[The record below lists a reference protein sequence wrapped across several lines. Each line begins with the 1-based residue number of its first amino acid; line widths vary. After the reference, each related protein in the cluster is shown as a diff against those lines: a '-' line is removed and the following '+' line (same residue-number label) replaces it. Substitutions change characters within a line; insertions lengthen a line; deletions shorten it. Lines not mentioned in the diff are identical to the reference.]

1 MHYELK
7 EKKISVS
14 ELEIGMYVCRL
25 DRPWEDTSFLIQGF
39 LIVSQEEIDQLIE
52 QCDYVYI
59 ETRETLIAKSER
71 RRNREGLSV
80 RGKKR
85 PVVNSKAAI
94 KGNKPQGAE
103 LERRVT
109 YINKIPMEKEFSNAR
124 QCYLFAKRTAKSIMD
139 GIRIGR
145 TLNIHKVRGVVDQV
159 VSSIINNA
167 NALTWLTKIKNKDEY
182 TAEHSL
188 NVCILSVA
196 FARHLGLPEEELR
209 RIGLCGLLHDVGK
222 AKIPDEILN
231 KPGRFTDEE
240 MDIMKLHTVFG
251 RDLLLSVQDVDHA
264 TVDVAYMHHERIDEL
279 GYPRALKAHQIPY
292 YAKLISVVDTYDAI
306 TSSRCYDSGRSSMEA
321 LDIIYKNRNRQ
332 FDEDLALE
340 FIKFIGIYP
349 PGSIVQM
356 TNGEVGIVLTSN
368 KSNKLRPRVLM
379 VLDKDKKPV
388 AQFVIDLSDT
398 PKDLEGEPYM
408 ISGELPNGKYGVD
421 VREFLKK
428 GLVIKR

>member
-1 MHYELK
+1 
-7 EKKISVS
+7 
-14 ELEIGMYVCRL
+14 
-25 DRPWEDTSFLIQGF
+25 
-39 LIVSQEEIDQLIE
+39 
-52 QCDYVYI
+52 
-59 ETRETLIAKSER
+59 
-71 RRNREGLSV
+71 
-80 RGKKR
+80 
-85 PVVNSKAAI
+85 
-94 KGNKPQGAE
+94 
-103 LERRVT
+103 
-109 YINKIPMEKEFSNAR
+109 
-124 QCYLFAKRTAKSIMD
+124 
-139 GIRIGR
+139 
-145 TLNIHKVRGVVDQV
+145 
-159 VSSIINNA
+159 
-167 NALTWLTKIKNKDEY
+167 
-182 TAEHSL
+182 
-188 NVCILSVA
+188 
-196 FARHLGLPEEELR
+196 
-209 RIGLCGLLHDVGK
+209 
-222 AKIPDEILN
+222 
-231 KPGRFTDEE
+231 
-240 MDIMKLHTVFG
+240 
-251 RDLLLSVQDVDHA
+251 
-264 TVDVAYMHHERIDEL
+264 
-279 GYPRALKAHQIPY
+279 
-292 YAKLISVVDTYDAI
+292 VVDTYDAI